1 MKDWTLAFIAA
12 VCVTIF
18 VVWCTAIIAMYWGQ
32 KIDPLTAF
40 AMANAAFKGV
50 KALVSAG
57 REIEDVVGQLGKW
70 YTAAANFYV
79 GANKKK
85 KPKLFGKSTDG
96 MSVEEEAMH
105 IAVARETMRKQDMQL
120 QSLIKMRYGMDVY
133 KQMMDL
139 RIKLQKERLQEEEDL
154 RKARAKFHNELW
166 FAASGIIAL
175 VIFFSILWNMATYT
189 GKK

>member
-1 MKDWTLAFIAA
+1 
-12 VCVTIF
+12 
-18 VVWCTAIIAMYWGQ
+18 
-32 KIDPLTAF
+32 
-40 AMANAAFKGV
+40 MANAAFKGV

-79 GANKKK
+79 GANQKK
-85 KPKLFGKSTDG
+85 KPKLFGKSQAG
-96 MSVEEEAMH
+96 MSVEEEAMQ

-120 QSLIKMRYGMDVY
+120 QSMIKMRYGMDVY

-139 RIKLQKERLQEEEDL
+139 RIKLQKERLKEEENL
-154 RKARAKFHNELW
+154 RKAKMKFHNDLW
-166 FAASGIIAL
+166 FATSGIIVVL
-175 VIFFSILWNMATYT
+175 IFFLFLWNIMTYT

>member
-1 MKDWTLAFIAA
+1 
-12 VCVTIF
+12 
-18 VVWCTAIIAMYWGQ
+18 
-32 KIDPLTAF
+32 
-40 AMANAAFKGV
+40 MANAAFKGV

-85 KPKLFGKSTDG
+85 KPKLFGKSQTG
-96 MSVEEEAMH
+96 MSVEEEAMQ

-120 QSLIKMRYGMDVY
+120 QSMIKMRYGMDVY

-139 RIKLQKERLQEEEDL
+139 RIKLQKERLKEEEDL
-154 RKARAKFHNELW
+154 RKAKMKFHNDLW
-166 FAASGIIAL
+166 FATSGIIVVL
-175 VIFFSILWNMATYT
+175 IFFLFLWNIMTYT

>member
-1 MKDWTLAFIAA
+1 
-12 VCVTIF
+12 
-18 VVWCTAIIAMYWGQ
+18 
-32 KIDPLTAF
+32 
-40 AMANAAFKGV
+40 MANAAFKGV

-79 GANKKK
+79 GANQKK
-85 KPKLFGKSTDG
+85 KPKLFGKSQAG
-96 MSVEEEAMH
+96 MSVEEEAMQ

-120 QSLIKMRYGMDVY
+120 QSMIKMRYGMDVY

-139 RIKLQKERLQEEEDL
+139 RIKLQKERLKEEEDL
-154 RKARAKFHNELW
+154 RKAKMKFHNDLW
-166 FAASGIIAL
+166 FATSGIIIVL
-175 VIFFSILWNMATYT
+175 IFFLFLWNIMTYT

>member
-1 MKDWTLAFIAA
+1 
-12 VCVTIF
+12 
-18 VVWCTAIIAMYWGQ
+18 
-32 KIDPLTAF
+32 
-40 AMANAAFKGV
+40 
-50 KALVSAG
+50 
-57 REIEDVVGQLGKW
+57 
-70 YTAAANFYV
+70 
-79 GANKKK
+79 
-85 KPKLFGKSTDG
+85 

-120 QSLIKMRYGMDVY
+120 QSLIKMRYGMDVF

-139 RIKLQKERLQEEEDL
+139 RIKLQKQRLEQEEDL
-154 RKARAKFHNELW
+154 RKAKAKFHNDLW

>member
-1 MKDWTLAFIAA
+1 
-12 VCVTIF
+12 
-18 VVWCTAIIAMYWGQ
+18 
-32 KIDPLTAF
+32 
-40 AMANAAFKGV
+40 MANAAFKGV

-79 GANKKK
+79 GANQKK
-85 KPKLFGKSTDG
+85 KPKLFGKSQAG
-96 MSVEEEAMH
+96 MSVEEEAMQ

-120 QSLIKMRYGMDVY
+120 QSMIKMRYGMDVY

-139 RIKLQKERLQEEEDL
+139 RIKLQKERLKEEEDL
-154 RKARAKFHNELW
+154 RKAKMKLHNDLW
-166 FAASGIIAL
+166 FATSGIIVVL
-175 VIFFSILWNMATYT
+175 IFFLFLWNIMTYT

>member
-1 MKDWTLAFIAA
+1 
-12 VCVTIF
+12 
-18 VVWCTAIIAMYWGQ
+18 
-32 KIDPLTAF
+32 
-40 AMANAAFKGV
+40 MANAAFKGI

-79 GANKKK
+79 GVNKKK
-85 KPKLFGKSTDG
+85 KPKLFGKSQTG
-96 MSVEEEAMH
+96 MSVEEEAMQ

-120 QSLIKMRYGMDVY
+120 QSMIKMRYGMDVY

-139 RIKLQKERLQEEEDL
+139 RIKLQKERLKEEEDL
-154 RKARAKFHNELW
+154 RKAKMKFHNDLW
-166 FAASGIIAL
+166 FATSGIIVVL
-175 VIFFSILWNMATYT
+175 IFFLFLWNIMTYT

>member
-1 MKDWTLAFIAA
+1 
-12 VCVTIF
+12 
-18 VVWCTAIIAMYWGQ
+18 
-32 KIDPLTAF
+32 
-40 AMANAAFKGV
+40 MANAAFKGV

-79 GANKKK
+79 GANQKK
-85 KPKLFGKSTDG
+85 KPKLFGKSQTG
-96 MSVEEEAMH
+96 MSVEEEAMQ

-120 QSLIKMRYGMDVY
+120 QSMIKMRYGMDVY

-139 RIKLQKERLQEEEDL
+139 RIKLQKERLKEEENL
-154 RKARAKFHNELW
+154 RKAKMKLHNDLW
-166 FAASGIIAL
+166 FATSGIIVVL
-175 VIFFSILWNMATYT
+175 IFFLFLWNIMTYT

>member
-1 MKDWTLAFIAA
+1 
-12 VCVTIF
+12 
-18 VVWCTAIIAMYWGQ
+18 
-32 KIDPLTAF
+32 
-40 AMANAAFKGV
+40 MANAAFKGV

-79 GANKKK
+79 GANQKK
-85 KPKLFGKSTDG
+85 KPKLFGKSQTG
-96 MSVEEEAMH
+96 MSVEEEAMQ

-120 QSLIKMRYGMDVY
+120 QSMIKMRYGMDVY

-139 RIKLQKERLQEEEDL
+139 RIKLQKERLKEEENL
-154 RKARAKFHNELW
+154 RKAKMKFHNDLW
-166 FAASGIIAL
+166 FATSGIIVVL
-175 VIFFSILWNMATYT
+175 IFFLFLWNIMTYT

>member
-1 MKDWTLAFIAA
+1 
-12 VCVTIF
+12 
-18 VVWCTAIIAMYWGQ
+18 
-32 KIDPLTAF
+32 
-40 AMANAAFKGV
+40 MANAAFKGV

-79 GANKKK
+79 GANQKK
-85 KPKLFGKSTDG
+85 KPKLFGKSQSG
-96 MSVEEEAMH
+96 MSVEEEAMQ

-120 QSLIKMRYGMDVY
+120 QSMIKMRYGMDVY

-139 RIKLQKERLQEEEDL
+139 RIKLQKERLKEEENL
-154 RKARAKFHNELW
+154 RKAKMKFHNDLW
-166 FAASGIIAL
+166 FATSGIIVVL
-175 VIFFSILWNMATYT
+175 IFFLFLWNIMTYT

>member
-1 MKDWTLAFIAA
+1 
-12 VCVTIF
+12 
-18 VVWCTAIIAMYWGQ
+18 
-32 KIDPLTAF
+32 
-40 AMANAAFKGV
+40 MANAAFKGV

-79 GANKKK
+79 GANQKK
-85 KPKLFGKSTDG
+85 KPKLFGKSQAG
-96 MSVEEEAMH
+96 MSVEEEAMQ

-120 QSLIKMRYGMDVY
+120 QSMIKMRYGMDVY

-139 RIKLQKERLQEEEDL
+139 RIKLQKERLKEEENL
-154 RKARAKFHNELW
+154 RKAKMKFHNDLW
-166 FAASGIIAL
+166 FATSGIIVV
-175 VIFFSILWNMATYT
+175 VIFFLFLWNIMTYT

>member
-1 MKDWTLAFIAA
+1 
-12 VCVTIF
+12 
-18 VVWCTAIIAMYWGQ
+18 
-32 KIDPLTAF
+32 
-40 AMANAAFKGV
+40 MANAAFKGV

-79 GANKKK
+79 GANQKK
-85 KPKLFGKSTDG
+85 KPKLFGKSQAG
-96 MSVEEEAMH
+96 MSVEEEAMQ

-120 QSLIKMRYGMDVY
+120 QSMIKMRYGMDVY

-139 RIKLQKERLQEEEDL
+139 RIKLQKERLKEEEDL
-154 RKARAKFHNELW
+154 RKAKMKLHNDLW
-166 FAASGIIAL
+166 FATSGIIVVA
-175 VIFFSILWNMATYT
+175 IFFSFLWNIMTYT

>member
-1 MKDWTLAFIAA
+1 
-12 VCVTIF
+12 
-18 VVWCTAIIAMYWGQ
+18 
-32 KIDPLTAF
+32 
-40 AMANAAFKGV
+40 MANAAFKGV

-79 GANKKK
+79 GANQKK
-85 KPKLFGKSTDG
+85 KPKLFGKSQSG
-96 MSVEEEAMH
+96 MSVEEEAMQ

-120 QSLIKMRYGMDVY
+120 QSMIKMRYGMDVY

-139 RIKLQKERLQEEEDL
+139 RIKLQKERLKEEEDL
-154 RKARAKFHNELW
+154 RKAKMKLHNDLW
-166 FAASGIIAL
+166 FATSGIIVVL
-175 VIFFSILWNMATYT
+175 IFFLFLWNIMTYT

>member
-1 MKDWTLAFIAA
+1 
-12 VCVTIF
+12 
-18 VVWCTAIIAMYWGQ
+18 
-32 KIDPLTAF
+32 
-40 AMANAAFKGV
+40 MANAAFKGV

-79 GANKKK
+79 GANQKK
-85 KPKLFGKSTDG
+85 KPKLFGKSQSG
-96 MSVEEEAMH
+96 MSVEEEAMQ

-120 QSLIKMRYGMDVY
+120 QSMIKMRYGMDVY

-139 RIKLQKERLQEEEDL
+139 RIKLQKERLKEEEDL
-154 RKARAKFHNELW
+154 RKAKMKFHNDLW
-166 FAASGIIAL
+166 FATSGIIVVL
-175 VIFFSILWNMATYT
+175 IFFLFLWNIMTYT

>member
-1 MKDWTLAFIAA
+1 
-12 VCVTIF
+12 
-18 VVWCTAIIAMYWGQ
+18 
-32 KIDPLTAF
+32 
-40 AMANAAFKGV
+40 MANAAFKGV

-79 GANKKK
+79 GANQKK
-85 KPKLFGKSTDG
+85 KPKLFGKSQTG
-96 MSVEEEAMH
+96 MSVEEEAMQ

-120 QSLIKMRYGMDVY
+120 QSMIKMRYGMDVY

-139 RIKLQKERLQEEEDL
+139 RIKLQKERLKEEEDL
-154 RKARAKFHNELW
+154 RKAKMKFHNDLW
-166 FAASGIIAL
+166 FATSGIIVVL
-175 VIFFSILWNMATYT
+175 IFFLFLWNIMTYT

>member
-1 MKDWTLAFIAA
+1 
-12 VCVTIF
+12 
-18 VVWCTAIIAMYWGQ
+18 
-32 KIDPLTAF
+32 
-40 AMANAAFKGV
+40 MANAAFKGV

-120 QSLIKMRYGMDVY
+120 QSLIKMRYGMDVF
-133 KQMMDL
+133 KQMMEL

-175 VIFFSILWNMATYT
+175 IIFFSILWNMATYT

>member
-1 MKDWTLAFIAA
+1 
-12 VCVTIF
+12 
-18 VVWCTAIIAMYWGQ
+18 
-32 KIDPLTAF
+32 
-40 AMANAAFKGV
+40 MANAAFKGV

-79 GANKKK
+79 GANQKK
-85 KPKLFGKSTDG
+85 KPKLFGKSQSG
-96 MSVEEEAMH
+96 MSVEEEAMQ

-120 QSLIKMRYGMDVY
+120 QSMIKMRYGMDVY

-139 RIKLQKERLQEEEDL
+139 RIKLQKERLKEEEDL
-154 RKARAKFHNELW
+154 RKAKMKLHNDLW
-166 FAASGIIAL
+166 FATSGIII
-175 VIFFSILWNMATYT
+175 VVVFFLFLWNIMTYT

>member
-1 MKDWTLAFIAA
+1 
-12 VCVTIF
+12 
-18 VVWCTAIIAMYWGQ
+18 
-32 KIDPLTAF
+32 
-40 AMANAAFKGV
+40 MANAAFKGV

-79 GANKKK
+79 GANQKK
-85 KPKLFGKSTDG
+85 KPKLFGKSQAG
-96 MSVEEEAMH
+96 MSVEEEAMQ

-120 QSLIKMRYGMDVY
+120 QSMIKMRYGMDVY

-139 RIKLQKERLQEEEDL
+139 RIKLQKERLKEEEDL
-154 RKARAKFHNELW
+154 RKAKMKFHNDLW
-166 FAASGIIAL
+166 FATSGIIVVL
-175 VIFFSILWNMATYT
+175 IFFLFLWNIMTYT

>member
-1 MKDWTLAFIAA
+1 
-12 VCVTIF
+12 
-18 VVWCTAIIAMYWGQ
+18 
-32 KIDPLTAF
+32 
-40 AMANAAFKGV
+40 MANAAFKGI

-79 GANKKK
+79 GANQKK
-85 KPKLFGKSTDG
+85 KPKLFGKSQTG
-96 MSVEEEAMH
+96 MSVEEEAMQ

-120 QSLIKMRYGMDVY
+120 QSMIKMRYGMDVY

-139 RIKLQKERLQEEEDL
+139 RIKLQKERLKEEEDL
-154 RKARAKFHNELW
+154 RKAKMKFHNDLW
-166 FAASGIIAL
+166 FATSGIIVVL
-175 VIFFSILWNMATYT
+175 IFFLFLWNIMTYT

>member
-1 MKDWTLAFIAA
+1 
-12 VCVTIF
+12 
-18 VVWCTAIIAMYWGQ
+18 
-32 KIDPLTAF
+32 
-40 AMANAAFKGV
+40 MANAAFKGV

-79 GANKKK
+79 GANLKK
-85 KPKLFGKSTDG
+85 KPKLFGKSQSG
-96 MSVEEEAMH
+96 MSVEEEAMQ

-120 QSLIKMRYGMDVY
+120 QSMIKMRYGMDVY

-139 RIKLQKERLQEEEDL
+139 RIKLQKERLKEEENL
-154 RKARAKFHNELW
+154 QKARMKFHNDLW
-166 FAASGIIAL
+166 FATSGIIVV
-175 VIFFSILWNMATYT
+175 VIFFLFLWNIMTYT

>member
-1 MKDWTLAFIAA
+1 
-12 VCVTIF
+12 
-18 VVWCTAIIAMYWGQ
+18 
-32 KIDPLTAF
+32 
-40 AMANAAFKGV
+40 MANAAFKGV

-79 GANKKK
+79 GANQKK
-85 KPKLFGKSTDG
+85 KPKLFGKSQTG
-96 MSVEEEAMH
+96 MSVEEEAMQ

-120 QSLIKMRYGMDVY
+120 QSMIKMRYGMDVY

-139 RIKLQKERLQEEEDL
+139 RIKLQKERLKEEEDL
-154 RKARAKFHNELW
+154 RKAKMKLHNDLW
-166 FAASGIIAL
+166 FATSGIIVVA
-175 VIFFSILWNMATYT
+175 IFFSFLWNIMTYT

>member
-1 MKDWTLAFIAA
+1 
-12 VCVTIF
+12 
-18 VVWCTAIIAMYWGQ
+18 
-32 KIDPLTAF
+32 
-40 AMANAAFKGV
+40 MANAAFKGV

-79 GANKKK
+79 GANQKK
-85 KPKLFGKSTDG
+85 KPKLFGKSQTG
-96 MSVEEEAMH
+96 MSVEEEAMQ

-120 QSLIKMRYGMDVY
+120 QSMIKMRYGMDVY

-139 RIKLQKERLQEEEDL
+139 RIKLQKERLKEEEDL
-154 RKARAKFHNELW
+154 RKAKMKFHNDLW
-166 FAASGIIAL
+166 FATSGIIVV
-175 VIFFSILWNMATYT
+175 VIFFLFLWNIMTYT